1 MQKIKK
7 TAKKEIYNMS
17 QGIPSIVNFYDME
30 VSEDQIDDDDEYGY
44 YDGELEEEDRE

>member
-7 TAKKEIYNMS
+7 TAKKEIYKMS

-30 VSEDQIDDDDEYGY
+30 VEEDQMDDDDEYGY
-44 YDGELEEEDRE
+44 YDELEEEDRE